1 MTSKSRMNQG
11 KADLQIGK
19 RGINDGFIIQLR
31 ELLKQ
36 QSNVK
41 VRVLKNAR
49 SSKEDVKRYAQE
61 LAKELSL
68 SISALRGNTF
78 VLERT

>member
-1 MTSKSRMNQG
+1 MNQG

-19 RGINDGFIIQLR
+19 RGINDGFIMQLR
-31 ELLKQ
+31 DLLKQ

-68 SISALRGNTF
+68 SIAALRGNTF